1 MRDTMKHIKIILTV
15 LLAAMIIISCFKS
28 NLNQPVLALYGQADI
43 NNKKGVE
50 ELLIGTYSMLDGE
63 SSNNPNP
70 NVQVGSAGSNWIYG
84 SICGGEAY
92 KGSKSTDLNEIT
104 YLQTFTE
111 DATNDFL
118 EGKWT
123 AVYEGV
129 QRANAVLRTMRLAK
143 DMTVADTV
151 ETRAE
156 AVFLRAFYY
165 FEAKKMWNR
174 IPYIDESVTY
184 DADNYHVVNDT
195 SWAPIESDL
204 IYAATNLPNA
214 QLNAIGRVNKYAA
227 EAILAKAYMFEHKY
241 VMAEPLLTDLITN
254 GETSGGVKYAL
265 DSLYQFNFNAQYKN
279 SSECVFGYQSS
290 VNESGGGQ
298 NGNIGDEYNFPNGGE
313 SGCCGFF
320 QPSQYLVNHFK
331 TDSVTGLPDLDHF
344 NDPGKDVTNDQGL
357 LSSDPF
363 TPYGGT
369 LDPRLDWTVGRRGIP
384 YLDWGVNPGNVPAG
398 WIRDQAFFGP
408 YDPIKN
414 VFLKSQEGTYT
425 ETSWSVWTAL
435 NINLVRYADVLLWA
449 AEAEILM
456 PGGDMEKA
464 RGYVNQIRTRAQN
477 PDGWVHTYIDP
488 NNPTGGFTDTP
499 AANYKIGLY
508 TTPWTDPAFAL
519 KAVQYERML
528 ELGMEG
534 HRFFDLVRWG
544 IAETELNAFFMK
556 EMTFLGFLKD
566 GHFSSPKN
574 LYFPIPQNE
583 IDISGE
589 ADGNGKLIQNPGY

>member
-1 MRDTMKHIKIILTV
+1 MKHVKIILPA
-15 LLAAMIIISCFKS
+15 LLAAAIMISCFKS

-50 ELLIGTYSMLDGE
+50 ELLIGTYSMLDGA
-63 SSNNPNP
+63 SSNSPDGP
-70 NVQVGSAGSNWIYG
+70 IASAGSNWIYG

-92 KGSKSTDLNEIT
+92 KGSTATDQNEII

-118 EGKWT
+118 DGKWL

-143 DMTVADTV
+143 DMTASDTI

-156 AVFLRAFYY
+156 VVFLRAFYY

-174 IPYIDESVTY
+174 IPYIDENVTY
-184 DADNYHVVNDT
+184 EAGNYHIVNDS
-195 SWAPIESDL
+195 SWEPIENDL
-204 IYAATNLPNA
+204 IYAVANLPKT

-227 EAILAKAYMFEHKY
+227 EAVLAKAYMFEHKY
-241 VMAEPLLTDLITN
+241 AIAEPLLTDLVTN
-254 GETSGGVKYAL
+254 GETSSGFKYAL
-265 DSLYQFNFNAQYKN
+265 NSLYENNFNAQYKN
-279 SSECVFGYQSS
+279 SIESVFGYQSS
-290 VNESGGGQ
+290 VNELGGGQ
-298 NGNIGDEYNFPNGGE
+298 NGNIGDEFNFPNGGE

-398 WIRDQAFFGP
+398 WIRDQAFMGP
-408 YDPIKN
+408 YDPIKT

-449 AEAEILM
+449 AEAEIMM
-456 PGGDMEKA
+456 PGGDLEKA
-464 RGYVNQIRTRAQN
+464 RGYVNQIRTRAMN

-488 NNPTGGFTDTP
+488 NNPTGGYTDTP
-499 AANYKIGLY
+499 AANYKIGIY
-508 TTPWTDPAFAL
+508 TSPWTDPAFAL

-544 IAETELNAFFMK
+544 IAETELNAFFLK
-556 EMTFLGFLKD
+556 EKNFLSFLNT

-583 IDISGE
+583 IDISAE
-589 ADGNGKLIQNPGY
+589 AGGNGKLIQNPGY

>member
-15 LLAAMIIISCFKS
+15 LLAAVIIISCFKS

-195 SWAPIESDL
+195 SWAPIENDL
-204 IYAATNLPNA
+204 IYAATNLPDT

-241 VMAEPLLTDLITN
+241 ALAEPLLTDLITN
-254 GETSGGVKYAL
+254 GETSGGAKYTL
-265 DSLYQFNFNAQYKN
+265 LGLYQHNFNAQYKN
-279 SSECVFGYQSS
+279 STESVFGYQSS
-290 VNESGGGQ
+290 VNETGGGQ

-331 TDSVTGLPDLDHF
+331 TDSATGLPDLDHF
-344 NDPGKDVTNDQGL
+344 NDPGTDVTNDQGL

-398 WIRDQAFFGP
+398 WIRDQASFGP
-408 YDPIKN
+408 YNPIKN

-449 AEAEILM
+449 AEAEIMM
-456 PGGDMEKA
+456 PGGDLEKA
-464 RGYVNQIRTRAQN
+464 RGYVNQIRTRAMN

-488 NNPTGGFTDTP
+488 NNPTGGYTDTP

-556 EMTFLGFLKD
+556 EKNFLSFLNT

-583 IDISGE
+583 IDISANAG
-589 ADGNGKLIQNPGY
+589 GIGKLIQNPGY